1 MGDAPPSL
9 SEKEIIDIW
18 RVLISQERDTPD
30 AAQEA
35 ITKLLEHQSKVRDPI
50 RWARHT
56 AKNERC
62 NMIRTV
68 QRHAGVIETPDGP
81 KWVKMSSLDAMIR
94 KTTPEELASVT
105 LILDQVCPS
114 WRDGGLDNLSDY
126 ERWNIRRKAIKLLKF
141 GEGVAC

>member
-1 MGDAPPSL
+1 MGDAPPL
-9 SEKEIIDIW
+9 SEKEIVDIW
-18 RVLISQERDTPD
+18 RVLLTQEKDTPD

-35 ITKLLEHQSKVRDPI
+35 ITKLLERQGKVRDPI

-62 NMIRTV
+62 NMIRTA
-68 QRHAGVIETPDGP
+68 QRHAGIIETLDGP
-81 KWVKMSSLDAMIR
+81 KWVKMASLAAMIR
-94 KTTPEELASVT
+94 RTTPEELASVT

-126 ERWNIRRKAIKLLKF
+126 ERWNVYRKASKFLK
-141 GEGVAC
+141 GE